1 MEATMAEIDAKEA
14 DLLNVLTLAASY
26 TLASGEMAPTDPE
39 FKVMIAQG
47 ETTGFAI
54 LRRVESS
61 RDMIADYGG
70 EEMAAALRR
79 KEAATAVLKTR
90 AEEFVGFMRDMAALI
105 ELEEEKQL
113 NGSGPSREREGPTPN
128 TSAQNGKLKNTA
140 VASVGLC
147 ICHGCNPDWDLFV

>member
-79 KEAATAVLKTR
+79 KEAATAALKTR

-105 ELEEEKQL
+105 ELEEEEAAERQRPVKRARRP
-113 NGSGPSREREGPTPN
+113 NAKYFGPEWKTEKHGRCFSGSLHLSW
-128 TSAQNGKLKNTA
+128 L
-140 VASVGLC
+140 
-147 ICHGCNPDWDLFV
+147 